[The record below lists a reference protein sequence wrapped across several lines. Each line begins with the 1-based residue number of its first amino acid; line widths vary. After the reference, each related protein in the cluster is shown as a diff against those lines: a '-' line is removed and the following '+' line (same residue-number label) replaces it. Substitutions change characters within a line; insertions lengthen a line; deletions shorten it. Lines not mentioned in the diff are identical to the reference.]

1 MQLQPRRAVTT
12 VPNAEKQPTIEPRVL
27 MDVRYGVTR
36 AVYSLVTMMWKQYQ
50 KLMLA
55 NGFVLP
61 V

>member
-1 MQLQPRRAVTT
+1 MRLQPRKAATT

-36 AVYSLVTMMWKQYQ
+36 AVYSLVTMMIKQIQ
-50 KLMLA
+50 KLMLG